1 MGAFDRLFKL
11 GFVVLLGM
19 GAVAL
24 AHYAFTAG
32 ITTVIKAEVQAP
44 VQTSGTSAMPVFD
57 SECLTTSILNDAP
70 ANVAARCHAETVWNE
85 EHAQPLIVKAP
96 PIPEMSKDDSISA
109 TLWFMGAMV
118 AGLGALGFIGA
129 GAMWALRD

>member
-11 GFVVLLGM
+11 CFVVLLGM
-19 GAVAL
+19 GGIAL

-32 ITTVIKAEVQAP
+32 ITTVIKDEA
-44 VQTSGTSAMPVFD
+44 QTPTIIAGPAGVPAFD
-57 SECLTTSILNDAP
+57 SECMTTPILSDAP
-70 ANVAARCHAETVWNE
+70 ANVTARCHAETVWNE
-85 EHAQPLIVKAP
+85 EHAQPLIEHAP
-96 PIPEMSKDDSISA
+96 PIPEMSKDDSIST

-118 AGLGALGFIGA
+118 AGLGALGLIGA